1 MFRKIVLSLSLLSS
15 FSALAVPLTSA
26 LGVDFDKEFSPNRDR
41 GIFIKSVSDD
51 KDTGFINY
59 SLFSEY
65 NYKFQNVEVK
75 TNEYNIP
82 VIISSRTFIYRDG
95 NEAFEDFQKIKKT
108 LIGKYKDY
116 ETPFVT
122 HEFFTDFPAGHHSY
136 FAFKKNNIT
145 VTLLIEQEEY
155 RKNYTTHRKYN
166 LLIHYVDNNYYL
178 ESPEELKDVS
188 SKLLDTF

>member
-1 MFRKIVLSLSLLSS
+1 MFRKILLSLSLLSS

-41 GIFIKSVSDD
+41 GVFIKSVSENEN
-51 KDTGFINY
+51 TGFIKY
-59 SLFSEY
+59 SIFSEY

-82 VIISSRTFIYRDG
+82 VIISSRTFIYLNG

-108 LIGKYKDY
+108 LVGKYKDY

-122 HEFFTDFPAGHHSY
+122 HEFFTDLPAEHHSY

-145 VTLLIEQEEY
+145 VTLLIEEEEY
-155 RKNYTTHRKYN
+155 RKNYTTHKKYN
-166 LLIHYVDNNYYL
+166 LLIHYIDNSYYL
-178 ESPEELKDVS
+178 EPPKELAEISD
-188 SKLLDTF
+188 KLLDTF

>member
-1 MFRKIVLSLSLLSS
+1 MFRKILLFLSLLSS
-15 FSALAVPLTSA
+15 FSTLAVPLTSA

-41 GIFIKSVSDD
+41 GVFIKSVSEDEN
-51 KDTGFINY
+51 TGLVNY

-65 NYKFQNVEVK
+65 NYKFQNVDVK

-82 VIISSRTFIYRDG
+82 VIINSRTFVYRDG
-95 NEAFEDFQKIKKT
+95 TQAFDDFLKIKNT
-108 LIGKYKDY
+108 LVGKYKDH

-122 HEFFTDFPAGHHSY
+122 HEFFSNIPAEHHSY

-145 VTLLIEQEEY
+145 VTLLIEEEEY
-155 RKNYTTHRKYN
+155 KKNYTTHRKYN

-178 ESPEELKDVS
+178 EPPEELIKTSD
-188 SKLLDTF
+188 KLLDTF